1 MEGAI
6 IAGQEGSR
14 ITFHFSGQDSTAA
27 ELINKLSATYPI
39 RDLELR

>member
-1 MEGAI
+1 MEGAV

-14 ITFHFSGQDSTAA
+14 ITFYFSGQDSTAS
-27 ELINKLSATYPI
+27 EPIIKLSAQYRI

>member
-1 MEGAI
+1 MEGAV

-14 ITFHFSGQDSTAA
+14 ITFHFSGQDITAS
-27 ELINKLSATYPI
+27 ELINKLSAQYRI